1 MTRVEVTWLELLQ
14 GRVAFQGGDGKAQ
27 NRATEAEQCGDVFL
41 RERRAEGK
49 GRQWEE
55 PDYREESG
63 CEEESGYGRSRVV
76 GGA

>member
-1 MTRVEVTWLELLQ
+1 M
-14 GRVAFQGGDGKAQ
+14 
-27 NRATEAEQCGDVFL
+27 EQCGDVFL

-63 CEEESGYGRSRVV
+63 CEEESGYGRSPMLAESNLQTLAFT
-76 GGA
+76 G